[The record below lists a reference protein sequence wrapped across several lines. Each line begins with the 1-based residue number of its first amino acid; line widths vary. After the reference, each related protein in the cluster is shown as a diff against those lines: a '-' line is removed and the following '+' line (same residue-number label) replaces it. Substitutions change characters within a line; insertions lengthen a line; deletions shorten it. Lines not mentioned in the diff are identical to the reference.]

1 MAAKTRTAYH
11 HGDLRNGLL
20 EKALEHIREHGVAQ
34 LSVREISKELGVSP
48 AAAYR
53 HFADKQALLE
63 ALAEQGYL
71 ELARRIGQKLKRAK
85 EDALEQLI
93 TVGETYVLFA
103 LEQPEYMKLM
113 FEGTK
118 PDPATPLYS
127 ATKQVAGFLSAIIVV
142 AKEQGKLGK
151 VTNQQA
157 LGVFWSNVHGL
168 SLLLIEDRLQWVATD
183 TKQIKAM
190 ARLSVTASYEGMS

>member
-1 MAAKTRTAYH
+1 MADKQRTSYH
-11 HGDLRNGLL
+11 HGDLRNALL
-20 EKALEHIREHGVAQ
+20 ETALTHIREQGVTG

-53 HFADKQALLE
+53 HFADKKSLLE

-71 ELARRIGQKLKRAK
+71 ELARRTEQKLKRAK
-85 EDALEQLI
+85 VEPLEQLVS
-93 TVGETYVLFA
+93 VGETYVFFA
-103 LEQPEYMKLM
+103 LDQPEYMKLM

-118 PDPATPLYS
+118 PDPTTPLYS
-127 ATKQVAGFLSAIIVV
+127 ATKQVAGVLSAIIAT
-142 AKEQGKLGK
+142 AKKQGKLAK

-168 SLLLIEDRLQWVATD
+168 SLLLIEERLQWLATD

-190 ARLSVTASYEGMS
+190 VRLSVTASYEGMS